1 MIKRHIRRFF
11 YIFSNMNGIKKTVS
25 TALTFVGSVVGA
37 GFATGQEVS
46 LFFGADG
53 VWSLLVAALFTAVC
67 AFAFM
72 SMGAR
77 EVVGTPRL
85 AADVVV
91 GASSFAFYAAM
102 IAAAEEL
109 LRSLTG
115 QSGLSV
121 LLAAGMIFLTGE
133 RTSYLA
139 LLNFLAVPL
148 MAAILAMVG
157 VRAGGRVEG
166 GFHLFRALCYGGM
179 NLLFSGA
186 LLAKEGKGTTT
197 GQRLGASLLSGGLFF
212 LTLFF
217 MRRCVAG
224 EVGDMP
230 FLAAAERA
238 GLLLPSRLCLL
249 LAIVTTMASCAY
261 LSTDRLSALVGD
273 RVFAASFVA
282 LTGILT
288 SKCGFAVIVNATY
301 PVVSVLGLVATVGAL
316 TLPTVSLVKK
326 RKGREY
332 KKRTPKIGV
341 RLSVGDKTAKRV

>member
-1 MIKRHIRRFF
+1 MNFRRHSSRFF
-11 YIFSNMNGIKKTVS
+11 YIFSNMNGVKRSVC
-25 TALTFVGSVVGA
+25 TAVTFVGSVVGA

-53 VWSLLVAALFTAVC
+53 VWSLLVAALFMAVC
-67 AFAFM
+67 AYAFM

-77 EVVGTPRL
+77 GIVGAPRL
-85 AADVVV
+85 AADTVV
-91 GASSFAFYAAM
+91 GVSSFVVYAAM

-109 LRSLTG
+109 LLALTG
-115 QSGLSV
+115 KKGLSV
-121 LLAAGMIFLTGE
+121 LLAAGMIFLTGK

-139 LLNFLAVPL
+139 LLNLLAVPL
-148 MAAILAMVG
+148 MTVIVG
-157 VRAGGRVEG
+157 VVGARAGGGAEG
-166 GFHLFRALCYGGM
+166 GFHLLRALCYGGM

-186 LLAKEGKGTTT
+186 LLMKEGQGSTV
-197 GQRLGASLLSGGLFF
+197 GQRLAASLLSGGLLF
-212 LTLFF
+212 LMLLF
-217 MRRCVAG
+217 MRRCVTG
-224 EVGDMP
+224 GGNMP

-238 GLLLPSRLCLL
+238 GLLLPARLGLL

-261 LSTDRLSALVGD
+261 LSTDRLAAFAGD
-273 RVFAASFVA
+273 RVLAAGVVA
-282 LTGILT
+282 LTGVLT
-288 SKCGFAVIVNATY
+288 SKCGFALIVNVTY

-326 RKGREY
+326 RKGRGY